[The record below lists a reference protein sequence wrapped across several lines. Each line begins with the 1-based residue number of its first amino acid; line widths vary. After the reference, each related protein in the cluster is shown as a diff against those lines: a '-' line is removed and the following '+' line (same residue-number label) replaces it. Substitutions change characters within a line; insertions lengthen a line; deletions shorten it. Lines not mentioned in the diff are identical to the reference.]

1 MGTEL
6 AKAYVQIVPSARG
19 IKGKIS
25 EQLGSEGDSAGKM
38 FGANMAGA
46 IKGVIAAAGIGKAIS
61 ASINEG
67 AALQQSLGGIET
79 LFKDSADKVKENAAQ
94 AFRTAGMSA
103 NEYMEMTTSF
113 AASLLSSLGN
123 DTAKAADV
131 ADMAMVDMSDNA
143 NKMGTSMELIQN
155 AYQGFAKQNYT
166 MLDNLKL
173 GYGGTKTEMERLL
186 ADAQKITG
194 IKYDI
199 NNLSDVYSA
208 IHVIQGELGITGTTA
223 KEAATTFT
231 GSFMAMKAAAKN
243 LVGNLSLGNDIQQ
256 PLLDLQETVHTFF
269 VGNFLP
275 MIGNVIKGI
284 PALIEQGLSMMTLNL
299 NLLAGNAD
307 KLVEQGLQ
315 LVTSL
320 ITGIVNGVPFLIEAA
335 WNVISAFG
343 IALLETDWA
352 EVANNLITNLRTGV
366 DNAAGQILGTDE
378 NIIGAVLDAI
388 TKNLPKVL
396 AKGMEILTNVVNGI
410 LSKIPVLIS
419 ATGMVV
425 NNFLDKATSMLP
437 QVLAKGMEI
446 LTNVVNGI
454 LSKIP
459 VLISATGMV
468 VNNFINKILQMLPE
482 VLQSGV
488 QMLLNVANGI
498 TNNLPKIVSSATQ
511 VIADFISTIGQ
522 NLPSVLQSGVQM
534 ILSVVNGIINNLPQV
549 VSSASQ
555 AVSDFINTIGA
566 HLPGILQTGIE
577 ILGNLASGIVSA
589 IPDLV
594 AQIPQIVD
602 EVIGVFTNTDWW
614 SVGMNI
620 ISGIASGLAG
630 AAGQLWDAVKGVLG
644 GFKDQ
649 VLAFFGIHSPSR
661 WGIWVGEMIDQGF
674 AKGIEGNLG
683 PIRKSVNLME
693 GTVTKPFETGIE
705 YNGRIG
711 RTKNTSDTTV
721 EELLREILALLEMI
735 ANKNP
740 VIKIY
745 LKDREVTRSLKELGV
760 VFT

>member
-123 DTAKAADV
+123 DTDKAADV

-284 PALIEQGLSMMTLNL
+284 PALIEQGLSMMTMNL

-366 DNAAGQILGTDE
+366 DNAAGQILGTDK

-410 LSKIPVLIS
+410 ISKIPVLIS
-419 ATGMVV
+419 ATG
-425 NNFLDKATSMLP
+425 T
-437 QVLAKGMEI
+437 
-446 LTNVVNGI
+446 
-454 LSKIP
+454 
-459 VLISATGMV
+459 V

-482 VLQSGV
+482 
-488 QMLLNVANGI
+488 
-498 TNNLPKIVSSATQ
+498 
-511 VIADFISTIGQ
+511 
-522 NLPSVLQSGVQM
+522 VLQSGVQM

-555 AVSDFINTIGA
+555 VASDFINAIGA
-566 HLPGILQTGIE
+566 PLPGILQTGIE
-577 ILGNLASGIVSA
+577 ILGNLASGIVRA

-602 EVIGVFTNTDWW
+602 GIIGVFTNTDWW
-614 SVGMNI
+614 SVGKNI

-630 AAGQLWDAVKGVLG
+630 AAGQLWGAVKGVLG
-644 GFKDQ
+644 GFKDR

-711 RTKNTSDTTV
+711 RTKNISDTTV

>member
-123 DTAKAADV
+123 DTDKAADV

-284 PALIEQGLSMMTLNL
+284 PALIEQGLSMMTMNL

-366 DNAAGQILGTDE
+366 DNAAGQILGTDK

-410 LSKIPVLIS
+410 ISKIPVLIS
-419 ATGMVV
+419 ATGTVV

-437 QVLAKGMEI
+437 KVLAKGMEI

-454 LSKIP
+454 ISKIP
-459 VLISATGMV
+459 VLISATGTV

-482 VLQSGV
+482 
-488 QMLLNVANGI
+488 
-498 TNNLPKIVSSATQ
+498 
-511 VIADFISTIGQ
+511 
-522 NLPSVLQSGVQM
+522 VLQSGVQM

-555 AVSDFINTIGA
+555 VASDFINAIGA

-577 ILGNLASGIVSA
+577 ILGNLASGIVRA

-602 EVIGVFTNTDWW
+602 GIIGVFTNTDWW
-614 SVGMNI
+614 SVGKNI

-644 GFKDQ
+644 GFKDR

-711 RTKNTSDTTV
+711 RTKNISDTTV

>member
-1 MGTEL
+1 
-6 AKAYVQIVPSARG
+6 
-19 IKGKIS
+19 
-25 EQLGSEGDSAGKM
+25 
-38 FGANMAGA
+38 
-46 IKGVIAAAGIGKAIS
+46 
-61 ASINEG
+61 
-67 AALQQSLGGIET
+67 
-79 LFKDSADKVKENAAQ
+79 
-94 AFRTAGMSA
+94 
-103 NEYMEMTTSF
+103 
-113 AASLLSSLGN
+113 
-123 DTAKAADV
+123 
-131 ADMAMVDMSDNA
+131 
-143 NKMGTSMELIQN
+143 
-155 AYQGFAKQNYT
+155 
-166 MLDNLKL
+166 
-173 GYGGTKTEMERLL
+173 
-186 ADAQKITG
+186 
-194 IKYDI
+194 
-199 NNLSDVYSA
+199 
-208 IHVIQGELGITGTTA
+208 
-223 KEAATTFT
+223 
-231 GSFMAMKAAAKN
+231 
-243 LVGNLSLGNDIQQ
+243 
-256 PLLDLQETVHTFF
+256 
-269 VGNFLP
+269 
-275 MIGNVIKGI
+275 
-284 PALIEQGLSMMTLNL
+284 
-299 NLLAGNAD
+299 
-307 KLVEQGLQ
+307 
-315 LVTSL
+315 
-320 ITGIVNGVPFLIEAA
+320 
-335 WNVISAFG
+335 
-343 IALLETDWA
+343 
-352 EVANNLITNLRTGV
+352 
-366 DNAAGQILGTDE
+366 
-378 NIIGAVLDAI
+378 
-388 TKNLPKVL
+388 
-396 AKGMEILTNVVNGI
+396 
-410 LSKIPVLIS
+410 
-419 ATGMVV
+419 
-425 NNFLDKATSMLP
+425 MLP

>member
-25 EQLGSEGDSAGKM
+25 EQLGSEGDSAGRM

-61 ASINEG
+61 TSINEG

-123 DTAKAADV
+123 DTDKAADV

-388 TKNLPKVL
+388 TKNLPK
-396 AKGMEILTNVVNGI
+396 
-410 LSKIPVLIS
+410 
-419 ATGMVV
+419 
-425 NNFLDKATSMLP
+425 
-437 QVLAKGMEI
+437 VLAKGMEI